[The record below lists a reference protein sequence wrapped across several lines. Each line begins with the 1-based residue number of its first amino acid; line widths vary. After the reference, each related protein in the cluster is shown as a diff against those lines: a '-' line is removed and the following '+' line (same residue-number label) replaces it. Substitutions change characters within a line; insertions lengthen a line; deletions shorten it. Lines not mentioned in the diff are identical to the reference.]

1 MQFEARNEEEMIA
14 VGRSIAA
21 MLPDRATVILTGDLG
36 SGKTTLV
43 KGIAAERARI
53 SEDEISSP
61 TFALIHE
68 YGEPV
73 SVYHIDLYR
82 LDTEREILGLGLDEI
97 FDRNA
102 LVLLEWGERFK
113 RLIPVTHQIRIDA
126 LEKGRRI
133 HLDAKV

>member
-21 MLPDRATVILTGDLG
+21 MLPDRAAVILTGDLG

-43 KGIAAERARI
+43 KGIAAERTRI